1 MLQVLPGIGIVPNQC
16 DNAEQHRRSCN
27 TYSPVQSSLHRPLLV
42 SPDQRAELR
51 SHCGCDCAMLTGK
64 PEVIGSDSQF
74 LVCRQL
80 KDSAFAFIL
89 QFDFRCVTYFCPRI
103 EGVKV
108 MPTSNPSGEMKRLTI
123 WPHGSFLFL
132 TSIRCP
138 RDSSSAVAL
147 STLST
152 SNSRH
157 PSLAPPSSAPE
168 PSPNHDSAP

>member
-1 MLQVLPGIGIVPNQC
+1 MRTITSTLPKCLPLTAPNRLC
-16 DNAEQHRRSCN
+16 LCPVSTDAKGRS
-27 TYSPVQSSLHRPLLV
+27 
-42 SPDQRAELR
+42 
-51 SHCGCDCAMLTGK
+51 
-64 PEVIGSDSQF
+64 VIGSDSQF

-89 QFDFRCVTYFCPRI
+89 QFDFRCVNYFCPRI

-152 SNSRH
+152 SNSSYACGAGISSGQE
-157 PSLAPPSSAPE
+157 SLPKQDCAA
-168 PSPNHDSAP
+168 